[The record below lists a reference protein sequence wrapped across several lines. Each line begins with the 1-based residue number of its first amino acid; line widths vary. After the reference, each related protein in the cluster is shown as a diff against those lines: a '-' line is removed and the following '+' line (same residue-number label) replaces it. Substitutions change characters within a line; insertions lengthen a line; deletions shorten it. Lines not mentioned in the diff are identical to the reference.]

1 MFFFAE
7 FIFKQAE
14 LQNITLPVLRE
25 EDLRPWLMEKKAG
38 SPAKVEEGG
47 NWFAFDFCNKFL
59 QTESSVS
66 AAVADLL
73 ERLHRWNVDYA
84 EVRFCPELHTEAG
97 ILTSEEAVEAVL
109 KGKWKS
115 HGNPGASLLPP
126 SPLVSQLLAIFFLR
140 RAYTHKYLICF
151 MTTRNVEFSVI
162 FSRTSSPNSR
172 LPLPV
177 CRQGRDHHLRPPF
190 QVGRALARD
199 GETGREVPC
208 EARQ

>member
-1 MFFFAE
+1 MVFFAE

-25 EDLRPWLMEKKAG
+25 EDLRPWLMEQKAE
-38 SPAKVEEGG
+38 SPSKVEKGG

-73 ERLHRWNVDYA
+73 ERLRRWNVDYA

-109 KGKWKS
+109 NGWWKS
-115 HGNPGASLLPP
+115 LGNPGASFVAFA
-126 SPLVSQLLAIFFLR
+126 STIAACVAVSI
-140 RAYTHKYLICF
+140 YYYYHCICF
-151 MTTRNVEFSVI
+151 MTTRNAEFSLT
-162 FSRTSSPNSR
+162 FPRTSSPNSR

-177 CRQGRDHHLRPPF
+177 CRQGRDHHLRPPL
-190 QVGRALARD
+190 QVCRALARD
-199 GETGREVPC
+199 GKVGGEVPC
-208 EARQ
+208 EAGE